1 MDEETTR
8 RFKLLLELEKSR
20 ILGNAKASLDE
31 LSEKTTETTGD
42 EGDQAQSMA
51 EQHLSLRF
59 KERERNHLRKI
70 EAALD
75 KIKEGTFGEC
85 EDCGDEIGVKRLEI
99 RPVATL
105 CISCKEAEEK
115 REKSYD
121 SSTG

>member
-8 RFKLLLELEKSR
+8 RFKLTLELEKRR
-20 ILGNAKASLDE
+20 ILGNAKAALDE
-31 LSEKTTETTGD
+31 LSEKTTETSGD
-42 EGDQAQSMA
+42 EGDQAQNMA

-59 KERERNHLRKI
+59 KERNRALLRKI
-70 EAALD
+70 EQALE

-85 EDCGDEIGVKRLEI
+85 EDCGDEIGMKRLEI

-105 CISCKEAEEK
+105 CIGCKEAEEK

-121 SSTG
+121 AQI